1 MSPSTP
7 STQAALVWFRRDL
20 RDFDHAALAAALRD
34 HDRVYCAFVFDTDIL
49 GPLLARGLT
58 ADRRVDFIHRSLAEL
73 DAALCAQGGG
83 LIVRHGRAAEEI
95 PRLAAELDVAVVHA
109 NRDHEPF
116 ARARDAK
123 VARRLATDGR
133 AFVDH
138 KDQTIFERDELLTQG
153 GTPYSVFTPYARA
166 WRARLTPADLAPHDC
181 TPRPGQLAVP
191 HRMADTA
198 NAVSPAPTFPGLE
211 ALGFQPSDLRMPCG
225 MSGGAQLFAAFLPRI
240 DRYHEQRDF
249 PAVRGV
255 SYLSPHLRF
264 GTVSIRQLVAAAHA
278 ESLLPTGSGAAG
290 WLTELIWREFYQMIL
305 WHRPDVVE
313 QAFKPEYDALAW
325 DAAPEF
331 FDAWRAGRT
340 GYPLVD
346 AAQRQ
351 LLQSGWMH
359 NRLRMVTA
367 SFLTKDLGI
376 DWRRGEA
383 HFADWL
389 LDYELASNNG
399 GWQWAASTG
408 CDAQPWFRIFNPV
421 TQSEK
426 FDPQGKFIRRY
437 VPELQDVPD
446 KFIHAPWKMATPP
459 ANYPPPLVDHAAA
472 RERTLARFGAI
483 RKV

>member
-1 MSPSTP
+1 MT
-7 STQAALVWFRRDL
+7 TAALVWFRRDL
-20 RDFDHAALAAALRD
+20 RDFDHAALAAALRTSA
-34 HDRVYCAFVFDTDIL
+34 RVYCAFIFDTDIL
-49 GPLLARGLT
+49 APLQARGLT

-73 DAALCAQGGG
+73 DDALREKGGG
-83 LIVRHGRAAEEI
+83 LVVRHGRAVEEI
-95 PRLAAELDVAVVHA
+95 PRLAAELGAAVVHA

-116 ARARDAK
+116 ARARDAE
-123 VARRLATDGR
+123 VARRLAEDGR
-133 AFVDH
+133 DFRDH
-138 KDQTIFERDELLTQG
+138 KDQAIFERDEVLTQG
-153 GTPYSVFTPYARA
+153 GTPYAVFTPYARA
-166 WRARLTPADLAPHDC
+166 WRARLAPADLEPHEC
-181 TPRPGQLAVP
+181 SPQPGQFAVP
-191 HRMADTA
+191 NEMADTA
-198 NAVSPAPTFPGLE
+198 NAVPRAPTFPSLE
-211 ALGFQPSDLRMPCG
+211 ALGFQPTDLRMPCG
-225 MSGGAQLFAAFLPRI
+225 MSGGAQLFADFLTRI
-240 DRYHEQRDF
+240 DRYHERRDF

-278 ESLLPTGSGAAG
+278 ESLIPAGQGAAA

-313 QAFKPEYDALAW
+313 HAFRPEFDALAW
-325 DAAPEF
+325 DDAPDCLAA
-331 FDAWRAGRT
+331 WKTGRT

-389 LDYELASNNG
+389 LDYDLASNNG

-437 VPELQDVPD
+437 VPELADVPD
-446 KFIHAPWKMATPP
+446 RLIHAPWKMVPPP
-459 ANYPPPLVDHAAA
+459 ANYPPPIVDHAAA
-472 RERTLARFGAI
+472 RERTLARFGRI